1 MSAGQPLRAARA
13 AGIHLEVEGDDL
25 LLEAPA
31 PPPTAV
37 LDALSRHKAE
47 IVRILH
53 PAKGGWSAEDWRLY
67 FEERAAIAEFDGGL
81 PRAKADVVTWLDRN
95 PAPSAP
101 GRCAWCGR
109 SENHAPV
116 VPFGTEPGTH
126 LHRECWSEWRKMRQ
140 SQARKALTRMGIG
153 DLPDG
158 CIASGCC
165 SHPSNEHRNSER
177 LNDHWKE
184 CETVARDPD
193 EGRRRRCIRRYS
205 RYNVLPTCPRIRSQR
220 TRGGGRLDNPHAK
233 EGVEPCQGRES

>member
-1 MSAGQPLRAARA
+1 LERAAVSASQALRAARD

-53 PAKGGWSAEDWRLY
+53 PAKDGWSAEDWRLY
-67 FEERAAIAEFDGGL
+67 FEERAAVAEFDGGL
-81 PRAKADVVTWLDRN
+81 SRDEAEAQAFEGCIVEWLDRN

-109 SENHAPV
+109 SESPV

-126 LHRECWSEWRKMRQ
+126 TWLHAQCWTEWQKMRR
-140 SQARKALTRMGIG
+140 SQAQNTLRRMGIG
-153 DLPDG
+153 DSPDD
-158 CIASGCC
+158 CIVSGGD
-165 SHPSNEHRNSER
+165 SRPQTSTSKYER
-177 LNDHWKE
+177 LSD
-184 CETVARDPD
+184 D
-193 EGRRRRCIRRYS
+193 
-205 RYNVLPTCPRIRSQR
+205 
-220 TRGGGRLDNPHAK
+220 
-233 EGVEPCQGRES
+233 

>member
-1 MSAGQPLRAARA
+1 MSAGQALRAARA

-53 PAKGGWSAEDWRLY
+53 PAKDGWSAEDWRLY

-81 PRAKADVVTWLDRN
+81 PRAKAEAQAFECCVVTWLDRN

-109 SENHAPV
+109 SESHAPV
-116 VPFGTEPGTH
+116 VPFGTPGTH
-126 LHRECWSEWRKMRQ
+126 TWLHRECWSAWRKMRPF
-140 SQARKALTRMGIG
+140 QAKEALTRMGIG
-153 DLPDG
+153 DLSDG
-158 CIASGCC
+158 CIVTDV
-165 SHPSNEHRNSER
+165 HPSNDDSE
-177 LNDHWKE
+177 
-184 CETVARDPD
+184 TT
-193 EGRRRRCIRRYS
+193 G
-205 RYNVLPTCPRIRSQR
+205 
-220 TRGGGRLDNPHAK
+220 
-233 EGVEPCQGRES
+233 